1 MDIFGT
7 LFIFGV
13 SYYIRYINLINKGIP
28 LCMILIGILYPCILL
43 AIGHTQQKIFGCHL
57 CASFFA
63 TNRISITLGTGLGFN
78 MKTLGIKICM
88 GN

>member
-13 SYYIRYINLINKGIP
+13 SFYLRYINLINKGIP
-28 LCMILIGILYPCILL
+28 LSMIHIGTLYQCILL

-57 CASFFA
+57 CASFIA
-63 TNRISITLGTGLGFN
+63 INKISITLDTGLGFS
-78 MKTLGIKICM
+78 MKILGIKKYLAK
-88 GN
+88 